1 MVMAANDGF
10 KLNIAKAMEKLTRSS
25 LDASHWEDTIKK
37 KVLADGFEIGYLA
50 ARDYYDNE
58 DGRFKIKYL
67 DPARTVI
74 QYSEEHDYHDYEYA
88 GYFSAQ
94 TISWL
99 KKKRP
104 DITEQRWR
112 ELALNYAGWFGNEKS
127 DQLSWS
133 RDSMLD
139 ASETGYPWDEFKVCI
154 FECEWMDTDLK
165 RNLKI
170 KSVYGRD
177 TVRELDFDEVVKPL
191 SKKQIE
197 RGAEQNEEK
206 VYIRRYRQC
215 SWVVGADDIAF
226 DFGPVNMLPRPNM
239 TKPKGTF
246 HVEQMPQ
253 GGIIERLVPF
263 LDNLQITW
271 LKYQNSVAMMI
282 ERGYAVNVGMLMN
295 ISDGKGKKWDML
307 ALLKMMRQTGILP
320 YMLSM
325 TGNYQGGN
333 PTPIAEIGGGMG
345 ARVQETADTFAML
358 FNMIEQITGL
368 NPVALGTNP
377 DPNAP
382 VGTTQMALNA
392 TNNTL
397 KPFVTALFEV
407 KRSLADSLMQR
418 IQIGI
423 RANKDVRE
431 VYAGLIGEADVRMLQ
446 EAEKLGAQ
454 YGLIVRQRP
463 AGEYKAELSR
473 WIETA
478 LAASRDGGNSLEL
491 PDAMLIKEKMWR
503 GENLTEIRQQV
514 AYYIDRAKKDSE
526 RKQKEMVGMQQQGL
540 MQQEQMK
547 IQSAQQMAQIEGQK
561 EMMIKAIDV
570 STARLNNNNEFI
582 KAIMTK
588 ENAGMEMVQL
598 TRALKL
604 TAQMGGLDKVD
615 LPLVYANVDMLEANM
630 GQNNAVEAPMAQ
642 SGM

>member
-1 MVMAANDGF
+1 
-10 KLNIAKAMEKLTRSS
+10 
-25 LDASHWEDTIKK
+25 
-37 KVLADGFEIGYLA
+37 
-50 ARDYYDNE
+50 
-58 DGRFKIKYL
+58 
-67 DPARTVI
+67 
-74 QYSEEHDYHDYEYA
+74 
-88 GYFSAQ
+88 
-94 TISWL
+94 
-99 KKKRP
+99 
-104 DITEQRWR
+104 
-112 ELALNYAGWFGNEKS
+112 
-127 DQLSWS
+127 
-133 RDSMLD
+133 
-139 ASETGYPWDEFKVCI
+139 
-154 FECEWMDTDLK
+154 
-165 RNLKI
+165 
-170 KSVYGRD
+170 
-177 TVRELDFDEVVKPL
+177 
-191 SKKQIE
+191 
-197 RGAEQNEEK
+197 
-206 VYIRRYRQC
+206 
-215 SWVVGADDIAF
+215 
-226 DFGPVNMLPRPNM
+226 
-239 TKPKGTF
+239 
-246 HVEQMPQ
+246 
-253 GGIIERLVPF
+253 
-263 LDNLQITW
+263 
-271 LKYQNSVAMMI
+271 
-282 ERGYAVNVGMLMN
+282 
-295 ISDGKGKKWDML
+295 
-307 ALLKMMRQTGILP
+307 
-320 YMLSM
+320 
-325 TGNYQGGN
+325 
-333 PTPIAEIGGGMG
+333 MG

-503 GENLTEIRQQV
+503 GENLTEMRQQV

-526 RKQKEMVGMQQQGL
+526 RKQKELVGMQQQGL

-615 LPLVYANVDMLEANM
+615 LPLVYANVDMLEGM
-630 GQNNAVEAPMAQ
+630 QNNAVGQPMAQ
-642 SGM
+642 SGV